1 MTETLGDY
9 SIQVAGISYP
19 QKPLSTSNN
28 KAGIFTELRRA
39 MGSIFGN
46 NVSLSINSVEWVK
59 VDGGSTTYDVPGKF
73 WVGFNTQK
81 LTIPSKAFFTGI
93 STQNSPITAIIN
105 CTNATD
111 QLYNVMLIAV
121 YDAIIDIDTQ
131 TKQVVIV
138 S

>member
-1 MTETLGDY
+1 MFN
-9 SIQVAGISYP
+9 
-19 QKPLSTSNN
+19 STSISLLSVPELVEVSELSH
-28 KAGIFTELRRA
+28 KHEFTR
-39 MGSIFGN
+39 I
-46 NVSLSINSVEWVK
+46 
-59 VDGGSTTYDVPGKF
+59 DGGSTTYDKPGKF

-105 CTNATD
+105 CNAATD
-111 QLYNVMLIAV
+111 QQYNVMLIAV

-131 TKQVVIV
+131 TNQVVIV